1 MDILKSKTPT
11 VPHIRSITLD
21 RWSVEPNA
29 EKFYKSSQLRWVDYS
44 ILPHDMEHGRIDS
57 AVIEST
63 AAFSKKGR
71 SNLSSF
77 TRTLWEY
84 AMYGSCNYYAT
95 PVGRSASKRRCMRSH
110 HPMDAIV
117 QKVPLK
123 MIYACEYNA
132 SFHLSYSAGLLVRVA
147 AGKVKAVI
155 RPLTV
160 PTTSICEVDLILEW
174 SSGIPLSFFL
184 SFFF

>member
-1 MDILKSKTPT
+1 
-11 VPHIRSITLD
+11 
-21 RWSVEPNA
+21 
-29 EKFYKSSQLRWVDYS
+29 
-44 ILPHDMEHGRIDS
+44 
-57 AVIEST
+57 
-63 AAFSKKGR
+63 
-71 SNLSSF
+71 
-77 TRTLWEY
+77 
-84 AMYGSCNYYAT
+84 
-95 PVGRSASKRRCMRSH
+95 MRSH

-184 SFFF
+184 SFSSTVIECSGLNFRDLSVGRCGLSTNSTDWGW